1 LTASLADNL
10 KTSHNRGMMNDNND
24 QSLDSEFPPDEEFP
38 DAAELRYA
46 PTGEADEDDPVEAV
60 AIFGTDKGDD
70 LPENVPVS
78 QETPDVAI
86 PPVDDMDIE
95 GALAAVASLSDML
108 AEQEAAEQ
116 ARIAHAEAEA
126 KEMADRQ
133 ARLEHPELFFPMPS
147 PMTLYRGQ
155 IASVVPALLLIATGV
170 WLTFAFTTS
179 PTQPDPGLTA
189 AIAAGGIAITLLVRW
204 LSSGRWARGTLFFAL
219 LLLLTGTTTAY
230 LLQPASVGFMQGWPL
245 FLIAIGG
252 ALLLTGFIAQPVDRR
267 LLLPAILLFVA
278 GLAAMSVTLN
288 LLDDSILTVLGSLW
302 PIVLVLVAAILL
314 LPMVFRQRQ

>member
-1 LTASLADNL
+1 
-10 KTSHNRGMMNDNND
+10 MMNNNND
-24 QSLDSEFPPDEEFP
+24 PPLDSEFPPDEEFP
-38 DAAELRYA
+38 EAAELRYA
-46 PTGEADEDDPVEAV
+46 PPNEPDEDDPVEAV

-70 LPENVPVS
+70 LPETVPDSPEAPEV
-78 QETPDVAI
+78 VI
-86 PPVDDMDIE
+86 PRVDDLDIE

-116 ARIAHAEAEA
+116 ARIAQVEAEA
-126 KEMADRQ
+126 KEAADRQ
-133 ARLEHPELFFPMPS
+133 ARLEHPELFFPMPP

-155 IASVVPALLLIATGV
+155 IASVVPALLLIATGA

-179 PTQPDPGLTA
+179 PEQPDTGLIA
-189 AIAAGGIAITLLVRW
+189 VIAAGGIAITLLVRW

-219 LLLLTGTTTAY
+219 LLLLIGVTTVY
-230 LLQPASVGFMQGWPL
+230 LLQPASPGFEGGWPL
-245 FLIAIGG
+245 LLIAIGG

-267 LLLPAILLFVA
+267 LLLPTLLFFIA

-288 LLDDSILTVLGSLW
+288 LLDGSILAVVGSLW
-302 PIVLVLVAAILL
+302 PIVLLLVVVIFL